1 MSLTSIANREPTFP
15 GLNNAPAP
23 RATLVS
29 PARLVLRWLVFVL
42 VLVNK
47 FSHLSCR
54 YARLAI
60 RWRGEPADL
69 DKRNVQEGCT
79 GDLHHDDQRKWRLRE
94 ERSENEEESARLCL
108 FPPSSY
114 HHHQRQC
121 HRHHHH
127 HHHHHHLTEDVEED
141 VKCAPAHLPIQ
152 ATSLQ
157 PAVSSTRMT
166 R

>member
-1 MSLTSIANREPTFP
+1 M
-15 GLNNAPAP
+15 NNARAP

-29 PARLVLRWLVFVL
+29 PARLVLRRLVFVL

-60 RWRGEPADL
+60 RWRGEPVDL

-79 GDLHHDDQRKWRLRE
+79 GGLHHDDQGKWRLRE
-94 ERSENEEESARLCL
+94 EKSENGEESARLCL

-121 HRHHHH
+121 HHHY

-157 PAVSSTRMT
+157 PAVSSTRIT